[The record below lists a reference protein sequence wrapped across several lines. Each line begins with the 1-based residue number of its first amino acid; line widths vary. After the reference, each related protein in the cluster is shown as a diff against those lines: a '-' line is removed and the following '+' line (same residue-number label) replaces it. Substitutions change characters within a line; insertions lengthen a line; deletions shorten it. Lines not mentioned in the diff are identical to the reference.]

1 MSEMESIVHK
11 KIVREYYSERARD
24 YDWQKVRTWKSKQGF
39 GVEVLN
45 EVIGALAGLECK
57 PVLEVGVGSGRIGF
71 PLLDK
76 VKPWFVGLD
85 LSREM
90 LELASARMSLHKQKF
105 DLIVG
110 DAEHLPFSSKVF
122 NAIICISTMHYL
134 AYPER
139 SLTAFSQTLKEK
151 GILVYGDVT
160 MHELDNR
167 GFLDAL
173 ERTLSQAHAKYYNPS
188 EMKKLLENHRFRV
201 SKMKV
206 IPYRKSYFSLME
218 DKGKYFNV
226 KPEALHKCIQGTTID
241 ERKLYAINSNGLT
254 LFYTLI
260 TALKE
265 NKS

>member
-1 MSEMESIVHK
+1 M
-11 KIVREYYSERARD
+11 
-24 YDWQKVRTWKSKQGF
+24 
-39 GVEVLN
+39 LN
-45 EVIGALAGLECK
+45 EVIGALAGLESRSI
-57 PVLEVGVGSGRIGF
+57 LEVGVGSGRIGF

-90 LELASARMSLHKQKF
+90 LELARARMSLYKQRF
-105 DLIVG
+105 DLILG
-110 DAEHLPFSSKVF
+110 DAEHLPFANNVF
-122 NAIICISTMHYL
+122 DAIICISTMHYFE
-134 AYPER
+134 YPER
-139 SLTAFSQTLKEK
+139 NLTEFSRTLKEK
-151 GILVYGDVT
+151 GVFVYGDVT
-160 MHELDNR
+160 LHELDSH

-173 ERTLSQAHAKYYNPS
+173 ERTLSQAHARYHKPS
-188 EMKKLLENHRFRV
+188 EMKKLLENHRFHV

-206 IPYRKSYFSLME
+206 VPYRKSCLSLME

-226 KPEALHKCIQGTTID
+226 KPEALHKHIQEATMN

-265 NKS
+265 NKSK